1 MRTFALRMPYLE
13 ASFQSEFANNNQYSV
28 SDKAIPFIP
37 AANKQN
43 KSLKFSTLNDHVS
56 HLITL

>member
-1 MRTFALRMPYLE
+1 MPYLE

-43 KSLKFSTLNDHVS
+43 ESLKFSTFNDHVS
-56 HLITL
+56 HLITF